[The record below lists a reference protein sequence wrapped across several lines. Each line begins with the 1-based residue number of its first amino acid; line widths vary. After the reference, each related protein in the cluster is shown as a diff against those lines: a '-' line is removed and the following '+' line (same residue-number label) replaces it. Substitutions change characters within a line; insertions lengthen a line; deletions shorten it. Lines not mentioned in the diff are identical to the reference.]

1 MNLFLITLLA
11 GSIGISLLT
20 DLQRQKI
27 PNAVTFPTMVLAV
40 GYHSVSSGLSGF
52 SFSAAGLALAIALF
66 IVPYLHGGMG
76 AGDVKLMGAA
86 GAILGPKGICIVSI
100 LAVLSGGVYGMI
112 LFAMN
117 PKYTASLLR
126 RLWVTFRTFVLT
138 QQLILIPRGIDEK
151 QPVVRYAIPI
161 ALGALGYLFM
171 KITGYDPFLEMLVNK
186 F

>member
-52 SFSAAGLALAIALF
+52 SFSAAGLALAFALF
-66 IVPYLHGGMG
+66 IVPYLLGGMG

-86 GAILGPKGICIVSI
+86 GAIFGPKGISIASI
-100 LAVLSGGVYGMI
+100 LVVLAGGVYGLI
-112 LFAMN
+112 LFAMH
-117 PKYTASLLR
+117 PRYTLSFLR
-126 RLWVTFRTFVLT
+126 RLWGTFRTFVLT
-138 QQLILIPRGIDEK
+138 KQLVLIPRGIDEK

-171 KITGYDPFLEMLVNK
+171 KITGHDPFREMLVNNL
-186 F
+186 